1 MYILKIFI
9 FILKLYSE
17 WIIDIICYLVGILIR
32 DVFWE
37 RKRILF
43 VLRWVRKRKIM
54 KENGKWFVSNLD
66 ENILKKIKFRRKGLV
81 LTSERNIVNY

>member
-81 LTSERNIVNY
+81 LMSERNIVNY